1 MIKIKTQTPFIPTNT
16 VPFLI
21 VTSEPRN
28 ISKVL
33 KLLSKSHPMPKEF
46 QHLKRVRKN
55 SSNELDI
62 LIGHNNNSSNNSS
75 NSSSQIVPETIA
87 SMVTNAREIN
97 IPLQKPG
104 TREEYEIAQQIWPA
118 SFHANHSDTNSD
130 AVSNPNEYI
139 QLEQTANKWMQE
151 AIQAAHVGNTEMG
164 CIVVNPRTSSVVAR
178 SCDHTHITSTL
189 STSSNSSN
197 SSISSSSSS
206 PHRTKY
212 QMLKNRLQSPVMCC
226 IDIVAQMHAKHSVRA
241 QAIAFKLKTLHHTT
255 DSQSQQQQQQQQVS
269 I

>member
-55 SSNELDI
+55 ASNELDI
-62 LIGHNNNSSNNSS
+62 LIGYNNNS
-75 NSSSQIVPETIA
+75 NSSSSNSTSQTVPETIT

-130 AVSNPNEYI
+130 AVSNPNEYM

-151 AIQAAHVGNTEMG
+151 AIQAAHAGNTETG
-164 CIVVNPRTSSVVAR
+164 CIVVNPMTSSVVAR
-178 SCDHTHITSTL
+178 SCDHSHITSTL
-189 STSSNSSN
+189 SNSSN
-197 SSISSSSSS
+197 SS
-206 PHRTKY
+206 KY

-255 DSQSQQQQQQQQVS
+255 DSQPRQQQQQQQQVS